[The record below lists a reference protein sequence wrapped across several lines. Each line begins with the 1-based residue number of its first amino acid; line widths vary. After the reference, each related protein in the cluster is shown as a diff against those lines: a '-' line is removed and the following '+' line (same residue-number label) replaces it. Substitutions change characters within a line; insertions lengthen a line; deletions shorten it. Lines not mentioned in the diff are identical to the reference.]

1 MNFIMEH
8 EHLSYPEALKLLAKK
23 YHIEVVETHQTDE
36 DIRQKNDRESMMVV
50 IEYATRYFSRMLLES
65 EEGRD
70 IGISYFKERG
80 FRREIIDRLQLGYS
94 PGQRDS

>member
-1 MNFIMEH
+1 
-8 EHLSYPEALKLLAKK
+8 
-23 YHIEVVETHQTDE
+23 VVETHQTDE

-80 FRREIIDRLQLGYS
+80 FRREIIDGSSLATPLVSAMPWLLMQEKMATKMS
-94 PGQRDS
+94 S